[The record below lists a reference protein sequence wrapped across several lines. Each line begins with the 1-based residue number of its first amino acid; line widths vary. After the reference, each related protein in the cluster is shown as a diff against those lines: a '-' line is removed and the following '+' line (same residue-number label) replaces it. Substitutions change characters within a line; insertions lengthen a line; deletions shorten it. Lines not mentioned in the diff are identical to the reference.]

1 MKFQE
6 TTTEMENKNKYQD
19 APKHYLLCY
28 NTACKKAKTCLRQIV
43 ACENINKE
51 KIVQCVNPSVNGGEN
66 CDYYKADRIVRIAYG
81 MEHTFD
87 KVLATDIA
95 RIRGT
100 LVRHFGNGSY
110 YVRRNGKKGI
120 TPAEQEYINSIFIAY
135 GYAEGACFDNYKDE
149 REW

>member
-87 KVLATDIA
+87 KYWQPIL
-95 RIRGT
+95 RGYEERLLGT
-100 LVRHFGNGSY
+100 SGMALTTFVVMVKKALHLLN
-110 YVRRNGKKGI
+110 RNI
-120 TPAEQEYINSIFIAY
+120 STASS
-135 GYAEGACFDNYKDE
+135 
-149 REW
+149 

>member
-1 MKFQE
+1 
-6 TTTEMENKNKYQD
+6 MESKYKYQN
-19 APKHYLLCY
+19 APEHYLLCY
-28 NTACKKAKTCLRQIV
+28 NTTCKKAKTCLHQIV

-51 KIVQCVNPSVNGGEN
+51 KIVQCVNPSVNSGEN

-87 KVLATDIA
+87 KVLAADIA

-120 TPAEQEYINSIFIAY
+120 TPAEQEYINSIFMAY
-135 GYAEGACFDNYKDE
+135 GYAEGASFDNYKDE